1 MELENKES
9 LLDRQELTIGGIVTN
24 VRNHF
29 DKKGNPCG
37 FVTIED
43 YDGAGEMPFFG
54 EQWGKWSGML
64 QVGSSVYVNAKCSR
78 PFQNSNYVSFNVS
91 NIQLMSTVKETRV
104 DHITISMK
112 ESEIDTQ
119 NVDELCS
126 VIDEYPG
133 DTDVY
138 LQIHIPGTGTPMT
151 LRSRKKRVELNHG
164 FISYLDNN
172 DLFEYDIA
180 TK

>member
-1 MELENKES
+1 
-9 LLDRQELTIGGIVTN
+9 
-24 VRNHF
+24 
-29 DKKGNPCG
+29 
-37 FVTIED
+37 
-43 YDGAGEMPFFG
+43 
-54 EQWGKWSGML
+54 
-64 QVGSSVYVNAKCSR
+64 
-78 PFQNSNYVSFNVS
+78 
-91 NIQLMSTVKETRV
+91 MSTVKETRV

-138 LQIHIPGTGTPMT
+138 LQIHIPGTGAPMT

-164 FISYLDNN
+164 FISYLDSN